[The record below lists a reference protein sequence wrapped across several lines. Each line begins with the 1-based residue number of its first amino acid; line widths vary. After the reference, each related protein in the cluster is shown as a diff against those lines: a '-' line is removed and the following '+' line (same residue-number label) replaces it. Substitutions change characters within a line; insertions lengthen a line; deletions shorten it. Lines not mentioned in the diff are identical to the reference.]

1 MICIDETLYG
11 LQVHINDQS
20 IPNTPVFVVLY
31 EDNPSGDPLYLT
43 QSDDYYLT
51 SIDLG
56 NWITIPFDGG
66 YDLYS
71 GTGYVIYWWIYESS
85 RYIFSKCFW

>member
-51 SIDLG
+51 SL
-56 NWITIPFDGG
+56 T
-66 YDLYS
+66 
-71 GTGYVIYWWIYESS
+71 
-85 RYIFSKCFW
+85 

>member
-1 MICIDETLYG
+1 MYADETLYG

-51 SIDLG
+51 SSDLG

-71 GTGYVIYWWIYESS
+71 GTGYVGKHWGI
-85 RYIFSKCFW
+85 